1 MYDISNC
8 HTIPLIYQLRMHSS
22 KRLFLKGSF
31 IFHNCDFLSHECH
44 CIKKMWPNCEYIFFF
59 HKFYSLQLWLHVKS
73 ANLYLTITTSYFTN
87 DKFIS
92 HIWLVKCGFIS
103 YNYNLISH
111 KYDLIC
117 QNCSFISQNY
127 EYVAQP
133 DYFPLL
139 YI

>member
-1 MYDISNC
+1 M
-8 HTIPLIYQLRMHSS
+8 IYQIVIPYHWYINWECIAQKDYFS
-22 KRLFLKGSF
+22 KVPLYFTTVTFYPMNVTVSKK
-31 IFHNCDFLSHECH
+31 CDL
-44 CIKKMWPNCEYIFFF
+44 IVNIFF

-92 HIWLVKCGFIS
+92 HIWLVKCGFIFN
-103 YNYNLISH
+103 NYNLISH

-127 EYVAQP
+127 EYMAQP